1 MTSGDSVQLLGGAW
15 QNPRLGVVSLFIPG
29 AGVDVLVSTV
39 VVLSQ
44 VSPTA
49 QTESHSCVCQTG
61 NYHQGCCPVL
71 CNFGQHSSND
81 TKFSIVGRV
90 LLAKLVQERRFNQ
103 HREKAFT
110 WYASGSGFFYAY
122 LKHFVFRQLANRSIS
137 GFPNWSKRDLA
148 INQSKAF
155 IFG

>member
-1 MTSGDSVQLLGGAW
+1 MTSGDSVPLLGGAW

-44 VSPTA
+44 VSPTHRLRA
-49 QTESHSCVCQTG
+49 TAVCQTG
-61 NYHQGCCPVL
+61 NYHQGCCPIL

-148 INQSKAF
+148 INQSKTF